1 MNLQRILLSIV
12 LANLSGCTINR
23 APSLNLLEKRSDF
36 KGEYE
41 VEEALGAVDNP
52 LLVPVRTE
60 PQIADIWVHPHELP
74 NGDYF
79 RGAWIRTVVARSSWS
94 MEGKNQPLIIRK
106 EDEKMGE
113 QENKSTGRR
122 NGSNER

>member
-1 MNLQRILLSIV
+1 M
-12 LANLSGCTINR
+12 
-23 APSLNLLEKRSDF
+23 NLLEKRSDF
-36 KGEYE
+36 KGLGE

-52 LLVPVRTE
+52 LLMPVRTE

-94 MEGKNQPLIIRK
+94 MEGKNQPLIIK
-106 EDEKMGE
+106 KDDEKAEVTNPKTKGI
-113 QENKSTGRR
+113 N
-122 NGSNER
+122 NGSR